1 MPEVADH
8 TSWEHKID
16 DLPKPVKAG
25 LIFLR
30 LSVWQ
35 MLIAVLVLLVVFYI
49 AKDMGWLPDERTKQ
63 IDAVIRYLEGNSV
76 MLQQVVKSNEQII
89 KSNEQHAQ
97 STEQI
102 ARYLCWQS
110 PLSSLD
116 KRIACTK

>member
-1 MPEVADH
+1 MAEAAEQTP
-8 TSWEHKID
+8 WEQKID
-16 DLPKPVKAG
+16 DLPKPIKAG

-49 AKDMGWLPDERTKQ
+49 AKDMGWVPDRRTEQ
-63 IDAVIRYLEGNSV
+63 MDSVVRYLEGNSV

-110 PLSSLD
+110 PLSAID

>member
-1 MPEVADH
+1 MPDGMQPS
-8 TSWEHKID
+8 TWEHKID
-16 DLPKPVKAG
+16 DLPKPIRAG

-35 MLIAVLVLLVVFYI
+35 MLITVLVLLVAFYI
-49 AKDMGWLPDERTKQ
+49 AKDMGWVPDRRTEQ
-63 IDAVIRYLEGNSV
+63 IESVIRYLEGNSV
-76 MLQQVVKSNEQII
+76 MLQQVIKANEQMI

-97 STEQI
+97 NTEQI

-110 PLSSLD
+110 PLSSID